1 MGRSELFA
9 LEQAAT
15 QSRDNVAEICF
26 KLGMFYSIG
35 GSVPAD
41 KVAAHKWFNLSAS
54 RGNREAVSYRRE
66 LANEMSEYE
75 IAAAQRA
82 AREWIVAVAH

>member
-75 IAAAQRA
+75 IATAQRA

>member
-1 MGRSELFA
+1 MGRSELYA

-15 QSRDNVAEICF
+15 QSSDNVAEICF

-35 GSVPAD
+35 GSIPAD

-54 RGNREAVSYRRE
+54 RGNRDAVSYRRE
-66 LANEMSEYE
+66 LANEMSEHE

-82 AREWIVAVAH
+82 AREWIVTAAH

>member
-9 LEQAAT
+9 LEQAAK
-15 QSRDNVAEICF
+15 QSRDDVADICF

-54 RGNREAVSYRRE
+54 RGNRDAAGYRRE
-66 LANEMSEYE
+66 LANEMSENE
-75 IAAAQRA
+75 IATAQRA
-82 AREWIVAVAH
+82 AREWIVAAAH

>member
-9 LEQAAT
+9 LEQAAK
-15 QSRDNVAEICF
+15 RPGDNTAEICF

-41 KVAAHKWFNLSAS
+41 KVAAHKWFNLAAI
-54 RGNREAVSYRRE
+54 RGNRDAVSYRRE
-66 LANEMSEYE
+66 LANEMSEQE

-82 AREWIVAVAH
+82 AREWIAAAA

>member
-35 GSVPAD
+35 GSVPAA

>member
-9 LEQAAT
+9 LEQSARRSGDSAG
-15 QSRDNVAEICF
+15 EICF

-35 GSVPAD
+35 GAVPAD
-41 KVAAHKWFNLSAS
+41 KVAAHKWFNLAAA
-54 RGNREAVSYRRE
+54 RGNREAANYRRE
-66 LANEMSEYE
+66 LANEMSEFE

-82 AREWIVAVAH
+82 AREWIVAAH

>member
-41 KVAAHKWFNLSAS
+41 KVAAHKWFK
-54 RGNREAVSYRRE
+54 

>member
-9 LEQAAT
+9 LEQAAK
-15 QSRDNVAEICF
+15 RGGDAAEICF

-35 GSVPAD
+35 GAVPAD

-54 RGNREAVSYRRE
+54 RGNREAANYRRE
-66 LANEMSEYE
+66 LANEMSENE
-75 IAAAQRA
+75 IATAQRA
-82 AREWIVAVAH
+82 AREWIAAAA

>member
-9 LEQAAT
+9 LEQAAK
-15 QSRDNVAEICF
+15 QSGDNSAEICF

-35 GSVPAD
+35 GAVPAD
-41 KVAAHKWFNLSAS
+41 KVAAHKWFNLAAV
-54 RGNREAVSYRRE
+54 RGNRDAVTYRRE
-66 LANEMSEYE
+66 LANEMSENE

-82 AREWIVAVAH
+82 AREWVFAAAH

>member
-1 MGRSELFA
+1 MGRSELSA
-9 LEQAAT
+9 LEQAAM
-15 QSRDNVAEICF
+15 QSGDNAAEICF

-54 RGNREAVSYRRE
+54 RGNRDAANYRRE
-66 LANEMSEYE
+66 LANEMSEHE

-82 AREWIVAVAH
+82 AREWIVSVAH

>member
-9 LEQAAT
+9 LEQAAM

-54 RGNREAVSYRRE
+54 RGNRDAMNYRRE
-66 LANEMSEYE
+66 LANEMSENE
-75 IAAAQRA
+75 IATAQRA
-82 AREWIVAVAH
+82 AREWIVTAAH

>member
-9 LEQAAT
+9 LEQAAKRSGDST
-15 QSRDNVAEICF
+15 AEICF

-35 GSVPAD
+35 GTVPAD
-41 KVAAHKWFNLSAS
+41 KVAAHKWFNLSAA
-54 RGNREAVSYRRE
+54 RGNRDAANYRRE
-66 LANEMSEYE
+66 LANEMSEIE

-82 AREWIVAVAH
+82 AREWIIAA